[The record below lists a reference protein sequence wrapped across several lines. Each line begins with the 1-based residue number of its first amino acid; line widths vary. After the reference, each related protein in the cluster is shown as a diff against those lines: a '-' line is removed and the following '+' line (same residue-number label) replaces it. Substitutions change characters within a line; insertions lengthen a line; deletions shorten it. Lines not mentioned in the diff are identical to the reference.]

1 MVATLVR
8 LKLTLLNR
16 RFTTGGGGA
25 IAGAVFGLIIT
36 AFLTFGAVAA
46 LLAARGASAHDAQ
59 PWVITGLVSF
69 TVGWVTLPLLFFG
82 TDNTLD
88 PRRFALLPL
97 RARQLQPGLFVS
109 GLIGLPGVALVLI
122 ALAQAI
128 TWTRNP
134 ASVAIGIVS
143 VPLGIA
149 TCFLL
154 SRVVTAGF
162 SDALSSRRAR
172 DVTAVVLG
180 LFALL
185 FGLANQLI
193 SAAAQQDPDKFADAA
208 HRAGDIA
215 AWTPL
220 GWVWA
225 APADAARGHVL
236 RAVAELALAAALV
249 ALLWWG
255 WGRLLTRA
263 LETTGKE
270 VGGGAVRSRGVLDR
284 LTGSSATGAVMG
296 RCLRY
301 WRRDPRYLTA
311 LAGVVVAPILMCF
324 SLRSSGAGV
333 FAAPVFMA
341 AMIGPTLLTDL
352 AYDNSAFWLHV
363 VSPMSMRAD
372 RAGRALA
379 LGVVVTPL
387 LLVTILALAALTG
400 RWDAVPWCIALC
412 VCAVGAAM
420 GVSLYQGARTP
431 GKAPE
436 PGGSAFGRGSSGGA
450 EVFVALLGCWAATA
464 LLCAPVIVLAV
475 LGLGWVALPVA
486 AIIAGA
492 TVTFGI
498 RRGAQQMEQTLPEL
512 LAKIST

>member
-1 MVATLVR
+1 
-8 LKLTLLNR
+8 
-16 RFTTGGGGA
+16 
-25 IAGAVFGLIIT
+25 
-36 AFLTFGAVAA
+36 
-46 LLAARGASAHDAQ
+46 
-59 PWVITGLVSF
+59 
-69 TVGWVTLPLLFFG
+69 
-82 TDNTLD
+82 
-88 PRRFALLPL
+88 
-97 RARQLQPGLFVS
+97 
-109 GLIGLPGVALVLI
+109 
-122 ALAQAI
+122 
-128 TWTRNP
+128 
-134 ASVAIGIVS
+134 
-143 VPLGIA
+143 
-149 TCFLL
+149 
-154 SRVVTAGF
+154 
-162 SDALSSRRAR
+162 
-172 DVTAVVLG
+172 
-180 LFALL
+180 
-185 FGLANQLI
+185 
-193 SAAAQQDPDKFADAA
+193 
-208 HRAGDIA
+208 
-215 AWTPL
+215 
-220 GWVWA
+220 
-225 APADAARGHVL
+225 
-236 RAVAELALAAALV
+236 
-249 ALLWWG
+249 
-255 WGRLLTRA
+255 
-263 LETTGKE
+263 
-270 VGGGAVRSRGVLDR
+270 
-284 LTGSSATGAVMG
+284 MG